1 MKNYLA
7 QSIVS
12 QQPATVNLWKET
24 LRRLDIYFI
33 ISIVFLTFSI
43 LFYTVVLV
51 LIDNLRD
58 IHFAQLDMYGQF
70 VEMVIDWLLYLQMI
84 VACFLLVLYTY
95 RMDDNIKHETFIEEN
110 SMSSLKTTMKS
121 ILTQE
126 VCSSDYDSHTSVNS
140 DDPV

>member
-12 QQPATVNLWKET
+12 QQPATVNQWKET

-33 ISIVFLTFSI
+33 TSIVFLAFSI
-43 LFYTVVLV
+43 VFYTVVLV

-58 IHFAQLDMYGQF
+58 IHFAQLDMYGQS

>member
-1 MKNYLA
+1 VFLA
-7 QSIVS
+7 FSIV
-12 QQPATVNLWKET
+12 
-24 LRRLDIYFI
+24 
-33 ISIVFLTFSI
+33 
-43 LFYTVVLV
+43 FYTVVLV

-58 IHFAQLDMYGQF
+58 IHFAQLDMYGQS